1 MKLDEIKELVEF
13 VMGKDVEEFELE
25 VEGLRIKLVKPRP
38 EIRVVEGNFTPPSV
52 QAPSTQMSEETE
64 AKGSENVHYIT
75 APMIGTFYRAPDPS
89 SPPFVKEGDHVSKGD
104 VLCIIEAMKLMN
116 EVESDVDGTIKEI
129 LVENA
134 QPVEYGQKLFVI
146 IPD

>member
-1 MKLDEIKELVEF
+1 MKIEEIKELVDF
-13 VMGKDVEEFELE
+13 ILGKEIQEFELE
-25 VEGLRIKLVKPRP
+25 IEGLRVKLVKPKAEVKIVERVSDEPVGIPPHP
-38 EIRVVEGNFTPPSV
+38 EASPEEEV
-52 QAPSTQMSEETE
+52 SE
-64 AKGSENVHYIT
+64 ENVHFIT

-89 SPPFVKEGDHVSKGD
+89 SPPFVKEGEHVNKGD

-129 LVENA
+129 FVENS
-134 QPVEYGQKLFVI
+134 QPVQFGEKLFSL

>member
-1 MKLDEIKELVEF
+1 MESTKNPTPAVVSPSEVKEPAKQEMKKSD
-13 VMGKDVEEFELE
+13 
-25 VEGLRIKLVKPRP
+25 
-38 EIRVVEGNFTPPSV
+38 
-52 QAPSTQMSEETE
+52 A
-64 AKGSENVHYIT
+64 NVHYIT

-134 QPVEYGQKLFVI
+134 QPVEYGQKLFAI